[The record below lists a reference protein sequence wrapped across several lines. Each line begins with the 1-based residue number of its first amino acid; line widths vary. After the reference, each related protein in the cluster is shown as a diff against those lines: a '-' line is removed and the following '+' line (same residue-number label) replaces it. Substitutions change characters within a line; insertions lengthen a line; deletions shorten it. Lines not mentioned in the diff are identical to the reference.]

1 MQINFKNLTFD
12 ITDGKILLRHF
23 GKTEAKLNGSFVE
36 VQIAGGNK
44 MNHMGAKMAN
54 SSEGVRLFYV
64 NHELSETSLTI
75 TQRSE
80 LIEAKTTFEALCEAD
95 ALRIYTE
102 VTNIADETITLEEV
116 SAFVLPGIGNG
127 ISDIDGLY
135 YTRFIQSHHIECQ
148 PKRLSFA
155 DFGFL
160 SDSMLPESQRR
171 ISGVNVGSWS
181 TKEELPQGII
191 EDTNKNS
198 FIMFQIESNNSWYY
212 EISDRDKEFYLWL
225 GGANLP
231 FGSWSKSLDKGE
243 SYRTP
248 NVAIAVSDSLNG
260 VLGEMTKY
268 RRAICGLAKADKSLP
283 SIFNEY
289 MHLSWDSPTE
299 ENTAIYAPVLAK
311 TGVEYYVIDCGW
323 HNEEPGDQVYPYVG
337 QWKESH
343 ARFPHGVRATTDYL
357 RSLGMKA
364 GLWIEPEVV
373 GIHCKEML
381 DYYGDDCF
389 IKRYGKKIADKNRY
403 FLDYRHPKL
412 IEYMSETIRRMVED
426 YGAEYIK
433 FAYNRDMGVGTDV
446 DCLTP
451 GEGLELA
458 SKAFL
463 DWFDDMRVRF
473 PDVVFEGCA
482 SGGMRMDYRTL
493 SSFSLVSTSDQTN
506 YLKYPYIAGN
516 ILSAV
521 IPEQAAVWSYP
532 VGECTRGEIN
542 DDQIV
547 MNMINSFLGRMHLA
561 SHLEWM
567 NEDQLKLV
575 REGVEYYNKISPL
588 KHNAVPYLP
597 CGFTAFGDEKVVS
610 GFKSGNKILLAV
622 WTLTDE
628 TELDIPLDDDIADVT
643 LAYPYVPNAKYSAD
657 ANKLHVSFERGHTAA
672 FFEIEVK

>member
-1 MQINFKNLTFD
+1 MQIKFKCLTFE
-12 ITDGKILLRHF
+12 IADGKVSIRRF
-23 GKTEAKLNGSFVE
+23 GKTESKINGNFVE
-36 VQIAGGNK
+36 VQIAGENK

-54 SSEGVRLFYV
+54 SSEGVRLSYV
-64 NHELSETSLTI
+64 SHELGGNSISI

-80 LIEAKTTFEALCEAD
+80 LIKAKTTFESLAD
-95 ALRIYTE
+95 ANAVRVYTE
-102 VTNIADETITLEEV
+102 ITNISNEAVTLEEV
-116 SAFVLPGIGNG
+116 SAFVLPGIGD
-127 ISDIDGLY
+127 DIGNVEGLY
-135 YTRFIQSHHIECQ
+135 YTRFVQSHHTECQ

-155 DFGFL
+155 DLGFH
-160 SDSMLPESQRR
+160 SDPKQPESQKR
-171 ISGVNVGSWS
+171 ISCSNVGSWS

-191 EDTNKNS
+191 EDANKNS

-231 FGSWSKSLDKGE
+231 FGSWSKSLNKGE
-243 SYRTP
+243 TYRTP
-248 NVAIAVSDSLNG
+248 NVAVAVSDSLNG

-268 RRAICGLAKADKSLP
+268 RRAICGLAEADKALP
-283 SIFNEY
+283 TIFNEY

-343 ARFPHGVRATTDYL
+343 ARFPKGVRATTDFI

-389 IKRYGKKIADKNRY
+389 IKRYGKKIAVKNRY
-403 FLDYRHPKL
+403 FLDYRHPKV
-412 IEYMSETIRRMVED
+412 IDYMSETIRRMVED
-426 YGAEYIK
+426 YGADYIK
-433 FAYNRDMGVGTDV
+433 FDYNRDMGVGTDV

-451 GEGLELA
+451 GEGLELCSA
-458 SKAFL
+458 AFL
-463 DWFDDMRVRF
+463 DWFDEMRKRF
-473 PDVVFEGCA
+473 PNVVFEGCA

-493 SSFSLVSTSDQTN
+493 SSFSLISTSDQTN
-506 YLKYPYIAGN
+506 YLQYPYIAGN

-532 VGECTRGEIN
+532 VGECTKEEIN

-567 NEDQLKLV
+567 NEHQLGLV
-575 REGVEYYNKISPL
+575 REGVEYYNSISPY
-588 KHNAVPYLP
+588 KHNALPYLP
-597 CGFTAFGDEKVVS
+597 CGFTGFGDEKVVS
-610 GFKSGNKILLAV
+610 GFKSGNKIFLAV
-622 WTLTDE
+622 WTLTDK
-628 TELDIPLDDDIADVT
+628 TDIDITLDDKISNVK
-643 LAYPYVPNAKYSAD
+643 LAYPLIPNAEYSAS
-657 ANKLHVSFERGHTAA
+657 ANKLSIKFHRGRTAA
-672 FFEIEVK
+672 FFEIDC